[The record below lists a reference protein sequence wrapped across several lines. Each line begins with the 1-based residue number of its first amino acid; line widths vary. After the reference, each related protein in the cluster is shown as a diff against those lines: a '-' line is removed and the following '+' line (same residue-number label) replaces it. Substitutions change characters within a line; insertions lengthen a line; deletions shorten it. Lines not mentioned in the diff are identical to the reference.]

1 MKKDAKIF
9 LLHIIESIKLIENY
23 MKEAAKIMD
32 SIDPDDTP
40 FIAVALATGSDI
52 WSDDSHFQK
61 QKRIR
66 IRTTIELSQMLDS

>member
-1 MKKDAKIF
+1 
-9 LLHIIESIKLIENY
+9 
-23 MKEAAKIMD
+23 MD